1 MNIVAGVD
9 CGTQGTKVILVD
21 LDTSCVLSECS
32 APHELISESNGRR
45 EQQPSW
51 WVDALT
57 KAFEQAVIAAN
68 IDPKLI
74 KAIGVSGQ
82 QHGLVALDSQGAVI
96 RPAKLWCD
104 TETAPENAKLLQ
116 MLGGEQACIDKLGLR
131 IETGYTASKI
141 LWMKLHEPESF
152 AKIAHILLPHDYL
165 NFWLT
170 GEFSADYGDA
180 SGTGLFDVRNRC
192 WNEEVCELIDPSG
205 NLFKALPELNSAE
218 KAAGVVIG
226 QAKKRLGLSDNVVVS
241 SGGGD
246 NMMGAIGT
254 GNVKNGIITM
264 SLGTSGTIYT
274 FSDTPVALKH
284 PSIANFCSSSNGWMP
299 LICTMN
305 VTSATSLVQD
315 VFKMSLTDFNHSLEA
330 SQIGAGNISFLQFF
344 NGERVPALPDG
355 KASIHGLDAA
365 NFTRDNLVRSVVEGA
380 TFGLKYGLELL
391 RDAGINIEQIR
402 LIGGGA
408 KSAHWRQMIADT
420 MNCEVICPEVEEAAA
435 LGAAIQA
442 SWALKGS
449 IDNDILEQLIV
460 LNEESRTQP
469 NLNNVTQYQVAYE
482 RYIGMLYSQYPQLGA
497 PQLSEQ
503 QQSSKQQLSDGQLT
517 GDSNE

>member
-1 MNIVAGVD
+1 MSIVAGVD

-21 LDTSCVLSECS
+21 VNRSSVLAECS

-45 EQQPSW
+45 EQQPIW
-51 WVDALT
+51 WVDAMVCALE
-57 KAFEQAVIAAN
+57 KAVAKAN
-68 IDPKLI
+68 IDPKSI
-74 KAIGVSGQ
+74 TAIGVSGQ
-82 QHGLVALDSQGAVI
+82 QHGLVALDCEGEVI

-104 TETAPENAKLLQ
+104 TETAPENAQLLQ
-116 MLGGEQACIDKLGLR
+116 MLGGEQACIDRLGLR
-131 IETGYTASKI
+131 VETGYTASKI
-141 LWMKLHEPESF
+141 LWMKHHEPDNF
-152 AKIAHILLPHDYL
+152 AKIAKILLPHDYL

-170 GEFSADYGDA
+170 GAFTAEYGDA

-192 WNEEVCELIDPSG
+192 WDEHVCSLIDPTG
-205 NLFKALPELNSAE
+205 NLFRALPPLNSAQ
-218 KAAGVVIG
+218 KSAGVVMG
-226 QAKKRLGLSDNVVVS
+226 QARERLGLADNVVVS
-241 SGGGD
+241 CGGGD

-254 GNVKNGIITM
+254 GNVRNGIITM

-274 FSDTPVALKH
+274 FSDKPVELKH

-305 VTSATSLVQD
+305 VTSATSLVQE
-315 VFKMSLTDFNHSLEA
+315 VLNMSLTELNHSIDA
-330 SQIGAGNISFLQFF
+330 TKIGAGNISFLQFF

-391 RDAGINIEQIR
+391 RDAGISIEQIR

-408 KSAHWRQMIADT
+408 KSAQWRQMIADA

-442 SWALKGS
+442 TWALKGEIS
-449 IDNDILEQLIV
+449 FELIEQIIV
-460 LNEESRTQP
+460 LDEDSRTLP
-469 NLNNVTQYQVAYE
+469 NPENVALYDMAYQ
-482 RYIGMLYSQYPQLGA
+482 RYINTLYCQYPQLNAGV
-497 PQLSEQ
+497 LMGSTN
-503 QQSSKQQLSDGQLT
+503 D
-517 GDSNE
+517 

>member
-1 MNIVAGVD
+1 MSIVAGVD
-9 CGTQGTKVILVD
+9 CGTQGTKVILLD
-21 LDTSCVLSECS
+21 LSTATVLAECS
-32 APHELISESNGRR
+32 APHDLISASNGRR
-45 EQQPSW
+45 EQQPVW
-51 WVDALT
+51 WVDAMVT
-57 KAFEQAVIAAN
+57 AFESAVTAAN
-68 IDPKLI
+68 IDPKSI
-74 KAIGVSGQ
+74 AAIGVSGQ
-82 QHGLVALDSQGAVI
+82 QHGLVALDASGEVI

-104 TETAPENAKLLQ
+104 TETAAQNAQLLE
-116 MLGGEQACIDKLGLR
+116 MLGGAEACIELLGLR

-141 LWMKLHEPESF
+141 LWMKQNEPENF
-152 AKIAHILLPHDYL
+152 ARIAHILLPHDYL

-170 GEFSADYGDA
+170 GEYSAEYGDA
-180 SGTGLFDVRNRC
+180 SGTGLFNVRKRC
-192 WNEEVCELIDPSG
+192 WDEEVCKLIDPSG
-205 NLFKALPELNSAE
+205 ALFKALPKLNNASTPAGFVSGAA
-218 KAAGVVIG
+218 KA
-226 QAKKRLGLSDNVVVS
+226 RLGLSDNVVVS
-241 SGGGD
+241 CGGGD

-254 GNVKNGIITM
+254 GNVQNGIITM

-274 FSDTPVALKH
+274 FSDVPVKLKH

-315 VFKMSLTDFNHSLEA
+315 LLNMDLTEFNQSLDA
-330 SQIGAGNISFLQFF
+330 SEIGAGNISFLQFF

-391 RDAGINIEQIR
+391 RDAGISIEQIR

-408 KSAHWRQMIADT
+408 KSANWRQMVADA

-442 SWALKGS
+442 SWALNGAIS
-449 IDNDILEQLIV
+449 FDAIDDLVV
-460 LNEESRTQP
+460 LDETSRTLP
-469 NLNNVTQYQVAYE
+469 IANNVTAYQLAYQ
-482 RYIGMLYSQYPQLGA
+482 RYVSTLNSQYPQLQG
-497 PQLSEQ
+497 EC
-503 QQSSKQQLSDGQLT
+503 
-517 GDSNE
+517 

>member
-1 MNIVAGVD
+1 MSIVAGVD

-21 LDTSCVLSECS
+21 LNTSTVLAECS
-32 APHELISESNGRR
+32 APHELISQSNGRR
-45 EQQPSW
+45 EQQPIW
-51 WVDALT
+51 WIDAMVN
-57 KAFEQAVIAAN
+57 AFEKAITAAK
-68 IDPKLI
+68 IDPKTI
-74 KAIGVSGQ
+74 AAIGVSGQ
-82 QHGLVALDSQGAVI
+82 QHGLVALDSQGDVI

-104 TETAPENAKLLQ
+104 TETAPENAELLQ
-116 MLGGEQACIDKLGLR
+116 MLGGEQACIDRLGLR
-131 IETGYTASKI
+131 VETGYTASKI
-141 LWMKLHEPESF
+141 LWMKNHEPENF

-170 GEFSADYGDA
+170 GELSAEYGDA
-180 SGTGLFDVRNRC
+180 SGTGLFNVRNRC
-192 WNEEVCELIDPSG
+192 WDEHVCSVIDPTG
-205 NLFKALPELNSAE
+205 NLFKALPALNSAE
-218 KAAGVVIG
+218 KPAGVVIG
-226 QAKKRLGLSDNVVVS
+226 QAKERLGLNDNVVVS
-241 SGGGD
+241 CGGGD

-274 FSDTPVALKH
+274 FSDKPVELKH

-315 VFKMSLTDFNHSLEA
+315 VLTMNLTEFNQSLEA
-330 SQIGAGNISFLQFF
+330 SHIGAGNISFLQFF

-380 TFGLKYGLELL
+380 TYGLKYGLELL

-408 KSAHWRQMIADT
+408 KSGQWRQMIADT

-442 SWALKGS
+442 SWALNGELGTGL
-449 IDNDILEQLIV
+449 IDQLIV
-460 LNEESRTQP
+460 LNEDSRTLP
-469 NLNNVTQYQVAYE
+469 ISGNVEQYEMAYQ
-482 RYIGMLYSQYPQLGA
+482 RYMSTLFNQYPQLNDS
-497 PQLSEQ
+497 QLKEQ
-503 QQSSKQQLSDGQLT
+503 QLNARQQVGSYD
-517 GDSNE
+517 E

>member
-1 MNIVAGVD
+1 MSIVAGVD

-21 LDTSCVLSECS
+21 INTSAVLAECS

-45 EQQPSW
+45 EQQPIW
-51 WVDALT
+51 WIEAMVSAFSKALI
-57 KAFEQAVIAAN
+57 QADV
-68 IDPKLI
+68 DPKGI
-74 KAIGVSGQ
+74 SAIGVSGQ
-82 QHGLVALDSQGAVI
+82 QHGLVALDRHGDVI

-104 TETAPENAKLLQ
+104 TETAPQNAELLE
-116 MLGGEQACIDKLGLR
+116 MLGGEQACIDRLGLR

-141 LWMKLHEPESF
+141 LWMKRHEPENF

-170 GEFSADYGDA
+170 GEFSAEYGDA

-192 WNEEVCELIDPSG
+192 WDEHVCQLIDPTG
-205 NLFKALPELNSAE
+205 NLFRALPPLNSAE
-218 KAAGVVIG
+218 KAAGVVTG
-226 QAKKRLGLSDNVVVS
+226 TAKARLGLSDNVVVS
-241 SGGGD
+241 CGGGD

-254 GNVKNGIITM
+254 GNVNNGIITM

-274 FSDTPVALKH
+274 FSDKPVELKH

-305 VTSATSLVQD
+305 VTSATSLVQE
-315 VFKMSLTDFNHSLEA
+315 VLNMNLTEFNYSIEA
-330 SQIGAGNISFLQFF
+330 TKIGAGNISFLQFF

-380 TFGLKYGLELL
+380 TYGLKYGLELL
-391 RDAGINIEQIR
+391 RDAGIQIDQIR

-408 KSAHWRQMIADT
+408 KSFQWRQMIADT

-442 SWALKGS
+442 AWALDGELS
-449 IDNDILEQLIV
+449 NDLIEQVIV
-460 LNEESRTQP
+460 LNEDSRTLP
-469 NLNNVTQYQVAYE
+469 ISGNVGLYEVAYQ
-482 RYIGMLYSQYPQLGA
+482 RYIDTLYCQYPQLNTRR
-497 PQLSEQ
+497 
-503 QQSSKQQLSDGQLT
+503 LT
-517 GDSNE
+517 EANND

>member
-21 LDTSCVLSECS
+21 LDTSCVLAECS

-45 EQQPSW
+45 EQLPSW
-51 WVDALT
+51 WLDALIT
-57 KAFEQAVIAAN
+57 AFEQAVITAN

-82 QHGLVALDSQGAVI
+82 QHGLVALDKQSEVI

-104 TETAPENAKLLQ
+104 TETAPENAQLLQ

-131 IETGYTASKI
+131 VETGYTASKI
-141 LWMKLHEPESF
+141 LWMKLHEPENF

-192 WNEEVCELIDPSG
+192 WNEEVCALIDPSG
-205 NLFKALPELNSAE
+205 NLFNALPALHCAE

-226 QAKKRLGLSDNVVVS
+226 QAKERLGLSDNVVVS

-274 FSDTPVALKH
+274 FSDTPVVLKH

-315 VFKMSLTDFNHSLEA
+315 VLNMDLIEFNQSLDA
-330 SQIGAGNISFLQFF
+330 SEIGAGNISFLQFF

-365 NFTRDNLVRSVVEGA
+365 NFTRDNLVRAVVEGA

-391 RDAGINIEQIR
+391 RDAGISIEQIR

-408 KSAHWRQMIADT
+408 KSAHWRQMVADA

-442 SWALKGS
+442 SWALTGVIS
-449 IDNDILEQLIV
+449 FDAIDELIV
-460 LNEESRTQP
+460 LDETSRTLPIANNVAAYQLAYQRYVST
-469 NLNNVTQYQVAYE
+469 LNN
-482 RYIGMLYSQYPQLGA
+482 QYPQL
-497 PQLSEQ
+497 Q
-503 QQSSKQQLSDGQLT
+503 GQC
-517 GDSNE
+517 